1 MKLKSI
7 LITIFS
13 TLLIFG
19 SVYTQVEGDVV
30 INEIGNSGTKKKLY
44 TGGDYVEL
52 LVVKDGGVK
61 LAGWYLTDLSS
72 PTGVPKAREGF
83 IKFSDKE
90 NSVFNKVIPKG
101 TYILVCLGDVDEN
114 YGTAAVKE
122 DVSLDDGNNQVVV
135 FGYHSPDH
143 IEAVGDTV
151 ALVLTG
157 KDGIALVSEWDKKKA
172 VDVVAWGGK
181 MSWTGA
187 EVTELPLEYLDN
199 GCIAYFKPAAGDFK
213 NNTKVEEWIT
223 TANVQDATPGK
234 VNKGVD
240 DSTLKK

>member
-1 MKLKSI
+1 
-7 LITIFS
+7 
-13 TLLIFG
+13 
-19 SVYTQVEGDVV
+19 
-30 INEIGNSGTKKKLY
+30 
-44 TGGDYVEL
+44 
-52 LVVKDGGVK
+52 
-61 LAGWYLTDLSS
+61 LSS

-101 TYILVCLGDVDEN
+101 TYILVCLGDVEEN

-143 IEAVGDTV
+143 VEAVGDTV

-157 KDGIALVSEWDKKKA
+157 KDGIAIVSEWDKTKA

-223 TANVQDATPGK
+223 TTNVQDATPGK
-234 VNKGVD
+234 VNKDVD
-240 DSTLKK
+240 DSNLTK

>member
-1 MKLKSI
+1 MKLKS
-7 LITIFS
+7 LIISIFTIF
-13 TLLIFG
+13 L
-19 SVYTQVEGDVV
+19 VYNFTYSQAEGDVV
-30 INEIGNSGTKKKLY
+30 INEIGNNGTKKKLY

-90 NSVFNKVIPKG
+90 NSVFNKVIPKD

-135 FGYHSPDH
+135 FAYHSPDH
-143 IEAVGDTV
+143 VEALGDTV

-157 KDGIALVSEWDKKKA
+157 KDGIAIVSEWDKNKA

-181 MSWTGA
+181 MSWAGA

-213 NNTKVEEWIT
+213 NNTKVESWIT
-223 TANVQDATPGK
+223 TTDTKDATPGAK
-234 VNKGVD
+234 NKKMENPE
-240 DSTLKK
+240 SEK